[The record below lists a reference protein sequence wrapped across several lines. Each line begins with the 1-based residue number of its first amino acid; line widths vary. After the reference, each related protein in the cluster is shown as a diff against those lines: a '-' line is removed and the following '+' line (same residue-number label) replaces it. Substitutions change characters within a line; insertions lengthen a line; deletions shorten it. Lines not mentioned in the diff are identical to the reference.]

1 MPKVTTIAELGLFQ
15 RQNDMHRRWGL
26 VPTMGS
32 LHEGHLQLIT
42 QAFAENSVTFVTL
55 FVNPT
60 QFDNK
65 GDLDNYPSSI
75 DLDVQKIEEI
85 DPNICVFVPSV
96 ETIYPDGAAV
106 KKYALQGLDKPMEG
120 QHRPGH
126 FDGVATV
133 VERLFTLIKPDVA
146 YFGQKDFQQL
156 QIVSLLAQSMGI
168 SIRSV
173 ATVREANGLA
183 MSSRNSRFIPRA
195 PRRSQTDLRDFAMG
209 SSPIFP
215 LSLLGNSNRWPFKN
229 FLKTQILNLTIFEIA
244 KEHNLRT
251 ADSKTEGV
259 AYRAFIAVVVDGVRL
274 IDNMSLN

>member
-1 MPKVTTIAELGLFQ
+1 MPKVTTIAELRHYQ
-15 RQNDMHRRWGL
+15 RQNHMHRSWGL

-32 LHEGHLQLIT
+32 LHEGHLQLIKK
-42 QAFAENSVTFVTL
+42 AFKENKVTFVSI

-65 GDLDNYPSSI
+65 ADLDNYPSSI
-75 DLDVQKIEEI
+75 NKDLQKIQAI

-120 QHRPGH
+120 RHRPGH

-133 VERLFTLIKPDVA
+133 VERLFTLIQPNVA

-156 QIVSLLAQSMGI
+156 QIVSLLGQSMGI
-168 SIRSV
+168 QVFSLPTIR
-173 ATVREANGLA
+173 EQNGLA
-183 MSSRNSRFIPRA
+183 MSSRN
-195 PRRSQTDLRDFAMG
+195 RRLSPERREEAKLIYELLQWTKSNF
-209 SSPIFP
+209 SSHTIVE
-215 LSLLGNSNRWPFKN
+215 LKEMAVQKLA
-229 FLKTQILNLTIFEIA
+229 KTQDFELDYFEIA
-244 KEHNLRT
+244 AEHNLQT
-251 ADSKTEGV
+251 VDSKKDGMS
-259 AYRAFIAVVVDGVRL
+259 YRAFIAVVVDDIRL

>member
-1 MPKVTTIAELGLFQ
+1 MPKVTTIEELRLIQ
-15 RQNDMHRRWGL
+15 RQNSNCRRLGL

-32 LHEGHLQLIT
+32 LHKGHLQLIE
-42 QAFAENSVTFVTL
+42 QAVAENTVTFVTI

-65 GDLDNYPSSI
+65 VDLDNYPSSI
-75 DLDVQKIEEI
+75 DLDLQNINDI
-85 DPNICVFVPSV
+85 DPSIHVFVPSV
-96 ETIYPDGAAV
+96 QTIYPEGAAV

-168 SIRSV
+168 TIRSV

-183 MSSRNSRFIPRA
+183 MSSRN
-195 PRRSQTDLRDFAMG
+195 RRLSPERREESKLIYELLQWVKSNFSSYAIGELKQIALQKLSKYPDFEVDY
-209 SSPIFP
+209 
-215 LSLLGNSNRWPFKN
+215 
-229 FLKTQILNLTIFEIA
+229 FEIA
-244 KEHNLRT
+244 EEHNLRSANT
-251 ADSKTEGV
+251 KTKGV
-259 AYRAFIAVVVDGVRL
+259 PYRAFIAVVVDGVRL

>member
-75 DLDVQKIEEI
+75 DLDVEKIEEI

-183 MSSRNSRFIPRA
+183 MSSRNSRLSPG
-195 PRRSQTDLRDFAMG
+195 RREEAKLIYEILQWVQSNFSSYAIGELKQMAIQKLSKNPDFE
-209 SSPIFP
+209 
-215 LSLLGNSNRWPFKN
+215 LDY
-229 FLKTQILNLTIFEIA
+229 FEIA

>member
-1 MPKVTTIAELGLFQ
+1 MPKVTTIEELRLIQ
-15 RQNDMHRRWGL
+15 RQNSNCRRLGL

-32 LHEGHLQLIT
+32 LHKGHLQLIE
-42 QAFAENSVTFVTL
+42 QAVAENTVTFVTI

-75 DLDVQKIEEI
+75 DLDLQNINDI
-85 DPNICVFVPSV
+85 DPSIYVFVPSV
-96 ETIYPDGAAV
+96 QTIYPDGAAV

-168 SIRSV
+168 TIRSV

-183 MSSRNSRFIPRA
+183 MSSRN
-195 PRRSQTDLRDFAMG
+195 RRLSPERREESKLIYELLQWVKSNFYSYAIGELKQMALQKLSKYPDFEVDY
-209 SSPIFP
+209 
-215 LSLLGNSNRWPFKN
+215 
-229 FLKTQILNLTIFEIA
+229 FEIA
-244 KEHNLRT
+244 EEHNLRS
-251 ADSKTEGV
+251 ADTKTKGV
-259 AYRAFIAVVVDGVRL
+259 PYRAFIAVVVDGVRL

>member
-106 KKYALQGLDKPMEG
+106 KKYALQGLDKTMEG

-183 MSSRNSRFIPRA
+183 MSSRNSRLSPG
-195 PRRSQTDLRDFAMG
+195 RREEAKLIYEILQWVQSNFSSFAIGELKQMAIQKLSKNPDFE
-209 SSPIFP
+209 
-215 LSLLGNSNRWPFKN
+215 LDY
-229 FLKTQILNLTIFEIA
+229 FEIA